1 MSINGVN
8 YGYGCNTMNTSQ
20 YSDIFKKHYGNF
32 QPSNKEPDK
41 DYSPAIATGFLT
53 GLAAGAVYLLS
64 KGKFKLGSI
73 LKDTKP
79 ATPEVK
85 LLTAGERSSQIT
97 TPELKLLTA
106 GERKPQLLLP
116 PHETKLLPSWQGNNA
131 TAATDLGLSPKLLK
145 AKGKN
150 WGYSLSPVKQR
161 IQNTSVSGAAKP
173 INNAREAEILGGI
186 DLRHVNEDT
195 RRLVINAS
203 RGTVTPRMQAEYNR
217 QIAFRPLTQEQK
229 IAKANLDRANL
240 AQRAE
245 LNSIMN
251 NSRGAEN
258 LISLMA

>member
-106 GERKPQLLLP
+106 GERNHQLLFGAEGGIFFRCWVGSFGWGGLV
-116 PHETKLLPSWQGNNA
+116 W
-131 TAATDLGLSPKLLK
+131 LGCC
-145 AKGKN
+145 
-150 WGYSLSPVKQR
+150 
-161 IQNTSVSGAAKP
+161 GAA
-173 INNAREAEILGGI
+173 GG
-186 DLRHVNEDT
+186 
-195 RRLVINAS
+195 AC
-203 RGTVTPRMQAEYNR
+203 
-217 QIAFRPLTQEQK
+217 
-229 IAKANLDRANL
+229 
-240 AQRAE
+240 
-245 LNSIMN
+245 
-251 NSRGAEN
+251 
-258 LISLMA
+258 